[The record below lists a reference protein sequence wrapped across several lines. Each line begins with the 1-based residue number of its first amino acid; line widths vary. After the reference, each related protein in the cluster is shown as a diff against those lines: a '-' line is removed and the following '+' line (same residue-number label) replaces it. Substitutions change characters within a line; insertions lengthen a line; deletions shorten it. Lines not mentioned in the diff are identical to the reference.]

1 MHMFTAEEAKINTK
15 RVRRNMYEQELIY
28 IENAISRAVSDGKET
43 VCLDKSISDGAAKKL
58 NELGYKLS
66 FGTTRYSSGESKHTR
81 YVSWS
86 D

>member
-1 MHMFTAEEAKINTK
+1 MITAKEAK
-15 RVRRNMYEQELIY
+15 VRAAEARERIRKQEFLY
-28 IENAISRAVSDGKET
+28 IEKSITEAVSEGKET
-43 VCLDKSISDGAAKKL
+43 VGLDKSISDGAAKKL

-66 FGTTRYSSGESKHTR
+66 FGTTRYSSGESKHTC